1 MKATSAEL
9 YIASLTLELPA
20 SLGARKHSIL
30 RLLRAELSRLEWP
43 GGDLQEV
50 AVPPLTLACQQ
61 TNLAIARAL
70 AQALL
75 KSVTLAGVD
84 SHLHRR
90 SIEGGRL

>member
-1 MKATSAEL
+1 MKATSTGL
-9 YIASLTLELPA
+9 HIASLTLELPA

-43 GGDLQEV
+43 GGDLQQV
-50 AVPPLTLACQQ
+50 AVPPLALTCQQ

-75 KSVTLAGVD
+75 KSVKLASVN

-90 SIEGGRL
+90 LTEGGRL

>member
-9 YIASLTLELPA
+9 HIASLTLELPA

-43 GGDLQEV
+43 GGDLREV
-50 AVPPLTLACQQ
+50 VVPTLALTCQQ
-61 TNLAIARAL
+61 TNLAIARTL

-75 KSVTLAGVD
+75 KSVSLASVD

-90 SIEGGRL
+90 LAEGGRL

>member
-9 YIASLTLELPA
+9 HIASLTLELPA

-43 GGDLQEV
+43 GGDLQQV
-50 AVPPLTLACQQ
+50 AVPPLALTCQQ

-75 KSVTLAGVD
+75 KSVTLANVEN
-84 SHLHRR
+84 HLHRR